1 MNLRPE
7 SFHQESVDLG
17 RIKLHVAFGGKKGA
31 PLVVLL
37 HGFPEFWW
45 SWRHQIRALE
55 EAGFYVVAP
64 DMRGYDRSEVPEGV
78 DAYRV
83 PELTADVA
91 ALIAHLGYE
100 KAIVV
105 GHDWGAVVAWEFAMA
120 YPEKVERLAIL
131 NVPHPI
137 AMAKGLRTLKQ
148 LRKSWYVFAF
158 QLPFGI
164 PEAQIAKKDYAV
176 LRWMFQAFPKEDV
189 ELYVEAMKRGGATA
203 ALNYYRAAARD
214 TLFGRTPKRSVIE
227 HQVLVIWG
235 ENDIALGKE
244 LATPS
249 PKWVPNARVKFLPN
263 ATHWVQNDEP
273 AHVSE
278 LLVSFCRELN

>member
-45 SWRHQIRALE
+45 SWRHQIKALA

-64 DMRGYDRSEVPEGV
+64 DMRGYNLSECPEGV
-78 DAYRV
+78 NAYRI
-83 PELTADVA
+83 PELTEDVK
-91 ALIAHLGYE
+91 ALIHHLGRE

-120 YPEKVERLAIL
+120 HPDMTQRLGIL
-131 NVPHPI
+131 NVPHPV

-148 LRKSWYVFAF
+148 LKKSWYIFAF
-158 QLPFGI
+158 QI
-164 PEAQIAKKDYAV
+164 PLLGETLFPRNDYAV
-176 LRWMFQAFPKEDV
+176 LRSMFRAFPKEDADQ
-189 ELYVEAMKRGGATA
+189 YVEAAKRTGLKGP
-203 ALNYYRAAARD
+203 LNYYRAAARG
-214 TLFGRTPKRSVIE
+214 TLTASLPKPKVIGCE
-227 HQVLVIWG
+227 VLVIWG

-249 PKWVPNARVKFLPN
+249 PKWVPKARVEFLPN
-263 ATHWVQNDEP
+263 ASHWVQNDEP
-273 AHVSE
+273 NRVND
-278 LLVSFCRELN
+278 LLVSFCREQN